1 MSSYTFW
8 LFLNDKINTRYALGS
23 ELWHDWL
30 WQWVTQFITQGC
42 LTSLWN
48 EAVWMI
54 FQHGGLMLWGA
65 AKPNQVVGKRP
76 IESKITK

>member
-1 MSSYTFW
+1 MCFGIRAVTWLIVAMGHTFNSSHMDAW
-8 LFLNDKINTRYALGS
+8 LHFEMK
-23 ELWHDWL
+23 
-30 WQWVTQFITQGC
+30 Q
-42 LTSLWN
+42 
-48 EAVWMI
+48 VWII